1 MTDQVLVTSNMFYLA
16 ILSLYLFCRQPNP
29 PNISANL
36 KTLKLYGLS
45 CGIVPIQVCGKKTTS
60 SVYAESFEIFTFAS
74 VGVLVA
80 VPHPVVDA
88 AGVVR
93 QLVPAQPPAPPAP
106 PHVRHPWW

>member
-45 CGIVPIQVCGKKTTS
+45 CGIVPIQVCGIKKKNISTTHKT
-60 SVYAESFEIFTFAS
+60 SVSDESVKMKHCVILKMFF
-74 VGVLVA
+74 
-80 VPHPVVDA
+80 H
-88 AGVVR
+88 
-93 QLVPAQPPAPPAP
+93 
-106 PHVRHPWW
+106 